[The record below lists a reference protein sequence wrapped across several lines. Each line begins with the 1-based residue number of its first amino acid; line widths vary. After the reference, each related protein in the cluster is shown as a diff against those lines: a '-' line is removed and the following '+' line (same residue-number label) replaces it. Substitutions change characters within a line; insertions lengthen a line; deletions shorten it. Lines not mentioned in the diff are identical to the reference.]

1 MKRDITV
8 LLDACVL
15 IPMPLADTLL
25 RLAAGP
31 RLYLQKWSDQIMVEV
46 SRTLEENFG
55 LSPQKAIYR
64 ESEIRRH
71 FPEAWVD
78 GYENLIPAMTN
89 HPKDRHV
96 LAAAARA
103 GVKVIVTYNL
113 KDFPPSSLA
122 PYSITAQ
129 GPSAFLKNLYNMA
142 PSVVMQT
149 LDTQAA
155 AIGQSMTFLLSRLRI
170 NVPAFVA
177 MIEETLTEAS
187 IQQMTDKSAA
197 RHPKYLSKLR

>member
-1 MKRDITV
+1 VKRDIIV

-31 RLYLQKWSDQIMVEV
+31 RLYLPKWSDQIMVEV

-78 GYENLIPAMTN
+78 GYEDLIPAMTK
-89 HPKDRHV
+89 PQGPPCACRRRTSGRESDRH
-96 LAAAARA
+96 L
-103 GVKVIVTYNL
+103 
-113 KDFPPSSLA
+113 
-122 PYSITAQ
+122 
-129 GPSAFLKNLYNMA
+129 
-142 PSVVMQT
+142 
-149 LDTQAA
+149 
-155 AIGQSMTFLLSRLRI
+155 
-170 NVPAFVA
+170 
-177 MIEETLTEAS
+177 
-187 IQQMTDKSAA
+187 
-197 RHPKYLSKLR
+197 